1 MTGLDPFTFL
11 HGDSKAPAVRQVFGT
26 SGTGKTTLLE
36 HWSYDAVRSKQFPKN
51 WRLIIVDVK
60 AEDYSD
66 LVPPLRDLEAVMESI
81 NTNRITLFYPSVH
94 TAISDVEQLVD
105 YLFFMADEAE
115 DFSASLILEESSTY
129 ITAHTVPPQLKRMA
143 VQGRSKRLTI
153 ILANQRMM
161 SNLWIDTQTAHLIA
175 FQCAIP
181 DRAMIQKRWG
191 ISGDNLSQRLAQL
204 DFSWAHFDFN
214 SLMLRYYSPVEL
226 KDLKLTEKQAQLPG
240 DRSSLGGKLSRLFK
254 LE

>member
-1 MTGLDPFTFL
+1 LTEADNLDPFTFL
-11 HGDSKAPAVRQVFGT
+11 HGDAKSPAVRQVFGT

-36 HWSYDAVRSKQFPKN
+36 HWSYEAVRSKQFPKN
-51 WRLIIVDVK
+51 WRLVIVDVK

-81 NTNRITLFYPSVH
+81 NKNRITLFYPNVH
-94 TAISDVEQLVD
+94 TAHLDVEQLVD
-105 YLFFMADEAE
+105 YLFYLSDQAE
-115 DFSASLILEESSTY
+115 DFSATMILEESSTY

-143 VQGRSKRLTI
+143 VQGRSKKLTI
-153 ILANQRMM
+153 VLANQRMM
-161 SNLWIDTQTAHLIA
+161 TNLWIDTQTAHLLA

-191 ISGDNLSQRLAQL
+191 IDGESMSSRLAQL

-214 SLMLRYYSPVEL
+214 SLSLKYYAPVEL
-226 KDLKLTEKQAQLPG
+226 QDLKLTEKQTQLPKEKG
-240 DRSSLGGKLSRLFK
+240 RFSRLFK
-254 LE
+254 LD